1 MQEEQAVLEFFARP
15 ENLPL
20 ALSVAEQTDQLRAQ
34 LNSQFWRDLL
44 RHLQTAQLGNKADW
58 QITATDDRN
67 APDHLVGLY
76 FTPAVEQPIFLRPMM
91 EQQNLGKGLQI
102 YLGLMWSATPTP
114 EQLALPAVRALRD
127 TLKASGY
134 KDNESFLA
142 WQWTTLYPRS
152 QAFLLKYTRRP
163 EQIFAEI
170 EAALDRLM
178 RTHREHISQANA
190 ALGSIPRSM
199 TISLDQLRNK
209 RGHQT
214 GLS

>member
-20 ALSVAEQTDQLRAQ
+20 ALSVAEQTDQLRAK
-34 LNSQFWRDLL
+34 LNSQFWLDLIQ
-44 RHLQTAQLGNKADW
+44 HLQTAKLENKADW
-58 QITATDDRN
+58 RITATDDRN
-67 APDHLVGLY
+67 APDHVVGLY
-76 FTPAVEQPIFLRPMM
+76 FTPASEQPIFLRPMM

-102 YLGLMWSATPTP
+102 YLGLMWSDTPTP

-127 TLKASGY
+127 TLKTSGY

-152 QAFLLKYTRRP
+152 QAFLLKYTRQP
-163 EQIFAEI
+163 EKVFAEI
-170 EAALDRLM
+170 ESAMNRLM
-178 RTHREHISQANA
+178 LIHREQITLANA
-190 ALGSIPRSM
+190 ALGAIPRSM
-199 TISLDQLRNK
+199 TISLDQLRSK
-209 RGHQT
+209 RAHQT